1 MAEQTDTQIFNRAD
15 QISSE
20 SQPGGNTKTRVGGL
34 FRDMWETLV
43 ARLSQKAN
51 ATEVTSALAAKANLS
66 DVNTALAAKAN
77 TADVNTALAAKADAS
92 ALNTLASVVAT
103 KPDEQD
109 ITDAVTAE
117 ATARAAADAALLQQ
131 IEDLPSGDYLPLEG
145 NSLASPIAGDVFL
158 EGDKKLV
165 FAETVLDIERL
176 GGPTGGYV
184 YYYPTRTGKY
194 LLRATLLESI
204 NNSGGFL
211 QVNWADSTESDNHYF
226 GDSNTPPNNVAP
238 DFFEKELIYTELSTE
253 SENSSANYIYY
264 GGNGDGSGKMRV
276 ELIFIGELSYE
287 DLRPQDLGLVAKT
300 TTEQMS
306 NNGQG
311 GAFGVGES
319 IIYDF
324 GNPSQKLFG
333 IKEDGYYFYLDGSYY
348 NNGEW
353 GFNSSVYFGSN
364 RIAGSSWSIEPNGE
378 FMGLVMNAQ
387 NASYASYVD
396 GYNVSGMVASADVA
410 NTANQANSANSSD
423 VAYGIWLGDNGNW
436 WITNFWDGGIGAI
449 QIRKNYPTE
458 TGLPPE
464 DKVWVDNNFN
474 FIADTF
480 RTADSGYSDP
490 TVSAPSK
497 AALTDSSTLADVLNY
512 LASIH
517 NALKSKN
524 IIST

>member
-1 MAEQTDTQIFNRAD
+1 MAEQTDTQIFSRAD

-20 SQPGGNTKTRVGGL
+20 SQPGGNTKTRLGGL
-34 FRDMWETLV
+34 FRDVWETLV
-43 ARLSQKAN
+43 ARLATKAN
-51 ATEVTSALAAKANLS
+51 ATEVNSALAAKANLS

-92 ALNTLASVVAT
+92 ALNTLTSVVAT

-117 ATARAAADAALLQQ
+117 ATARADADAALLQQ
-131 IEDLPSGDYLPLEG
+131 IEALPSGDYLPLEG

-165 FAETVLDIERL
+165 FLEKTIDETVQL
-176 GGPTGGYV
+176 PPYSV
-184 YYYPTRTGKY
+184 YTNYYPTNNGKY
-194 LLRATLLESI
+194 KIILTLEESLPSDGSFLAFYVYGGGGQAFLFSST
-204 NNSGGFL
+204 NS
-211 QVNWADSTESDNHYF
+211 T
-226 GDSNTPPNNVAP
+226 PNNIAP
-238 DFFEKELIYTELSTE
+238 QVIEQDVTIEDY
-253 SENSSANYIYY
+253 SSYY
-264 GGNGDGSGKMRV
+264 FQFGGNGSGAGRMKV
-276 ELIFIGELSYE
+276 EVYYLAELNLE
-287 DLRPQDLGLVAKT
+287 QIKPQDLGLLAKT
-300 TTEQMS
+300 TTQQMADT
-306 NNGQG
+306 GQG

-324 GNPSQKLFG
+324 ENTSQKLFG
-333 IKEDGYYFYLDGSYY
+333 IKTQGYYFYLDGSYY
-348 NNGEW
+348 NDGEW

-378 FMGLVMNAQ
+378 FMGIVMNAQ

>member
-15 QISSE
+15 QISTE

-34 FRDMWETLV
+34 FRDVWETLV
-43 ARLSQKAN
+43 ARLATKAN

-66 DVNTALAAKAN
+66 DVNTALNAKAN
-77 TADVNTALAAKADAS
+77 AADVNTALAGKADAS
-92 ALNTLASVVAT
+92 ALTTLASVVAT

-131 IEDLPSGDYLPLEG
+131 IEALPSGDYLPLEG

-165 FAETVLDIERL
+165 FLEKIIDETVQLPPYSVYTDYYLTNNGKYKIILTLEESL
-176 GGPTGGYV
+176 PSDGSFLAFYV
-184 YYYPTRTGKY
+184 YGGGAFLFSST
-194 LLRATLLESI
+194 
-204 NNSGGFL
+204 NS
-211 QVNWADSTESDNHYF
+211 T
-226 GDSNTPPNNVAP
+226 PNNVAP
-238 DFFEKELIYTELSTE
+238 QVIEQDVTIEDY
-253 SENSSANYIYY
+253 SSYY
-264 GGNGDGSGKMRV
+264 FQFGGNGSGAGRMKV
-276 ELIFIGELSYE
+276 EVYYLAELNLE
-287 DLRPQDLGLVAKT
+287 QLKPQDLGLLAKT
-300 TTEQMS
+300 TTQQMAD
-306 NNGQG
+306 NGQG

-324 GNPSQKLFG
+324 ENASQKLFG
-333 IKEDGYYFYLDGSYY
+333 IKTQGYYFYLDGSYY
-348 NNGEW
+348 NNNQW
-353 GFNSSVYFGSN
+353 GFKSNVNFEGNLIYGNNWAIDPSGYFSGRASIADFSTNSDYANSSNTAYSSN
-364 RIAGSSWSIEPNGE
+364 YSEN
-378 FMGLVMNAQ
+378 
-387 NASYASYVD
+387 
-396 GYNVSGMVASADVA
+396 A
-410 NTANQANSANSSD
+410 NTANSATYANQAASAYNAD
-423 VAYGIWLGDNGNW
+423 VAYDLFIGDVANW
-436 WITNFWDGGIGAI
+436 WMTTYWDGAIGAI
-449 QIRKNYPTE
+449 QIRKNYQTE
-458 TGLPPE
+458 FGLVYE
-464 DKVWVDNNFN
+464 DKIWIDNSFN
-474 FIADTF
+474 VIADKL